1 MSDLNKSHGKMSD
14 FFSFPMVGF
23 TSVFK
28 LKSFGFES
36 HWNTLTFCDKK
47 RYGVRFDYVW
57 KNLWSFPLFG
67 FTLVVKLRNF
77 DFEIHWNTLIFF
89 DQKKNAMFEYVLPNS
104 VWRMIWF
111 KLRFFE

>member
-57 KNLWSFPLFG
+57 KNL
-67 FTLVVKLRNF
+67 
-77 DFEIHWNTLIFF
+77 
-89 DQKKNAMFEYVLPNS
+89 
-104 VWRMIWF
+104 
-111 KLRFFE
+111 